1 LKAGGTLVSTL
12 SDPSQQQ
19 AKELGVRGLR
29 YTVEADGNELAEIA
43 ALVTAGKVKAHIAKT
58 YPLEEA
64 AQALAALEQAHP
76 AGKIV
81 LIVS

>member
-1 LKAGGTLVSTL
+1 
-12 SDPSQQQ
+12 
-19 AKELGVRGLR
+19 
-29 YTVEADGNELAEIA
+29 
-43 ALVTAGKVKAHIAKT
+43 VTAGKVKAHIAKT